1 MPENNGHNP
10 FDNDDNN
17 IIRIPTLKEREKIRK
32 EKEKREKENKTKEPF
47 LNLPPTTKKLIALLI
62 ITYLMMEILRYT
74 LPKEIFNLIFYHLA
88 FLPSSFTGET
98 EFLTTTIITP
108 ISYMFLHGGLIHIIA
123 NIVMTAIFASITEK
137 WLGGKIMLFTF
148 FIGGIAGAFAHLL
161 ISPISITPLI
171 GASGGISALFASTA
185 IMMYRTGMLGYGG
198 KGFKHPLVI
207 FIGIWIII
215 SLIFGLMNSSISW
228 ASHIGGMIGG
238 VFFTKY
244 IMR

>member
-10 FDNDDNN
+10 LDNDDNN
-17 IIRIPTLKEREKIRK
+17 IIRIPTLEEREKIRK
-32 EKEKREKENKTKEPF
+32 EKRERENRPQEPF
-47 LNLPPTTKKLIALLI
+47 LNLPPTTKKLITFLI
-62 ITYLMMEILRYT
+62 ITYLVMEIVKYT
-74 LPKEIFNLIFYHLA
+74 LPKEISNLIFYHLA

-108 ISYMFLHGGLIHIIA
+108 ISYMFLHAGLIHIIV

-137 WLGGKIMLFTF
+137 WLGGKIMLTIF
-148 FIGGIAGAFAHLL
+148 FIGGVTGAFAHLL
-161 ISPISITPLI
+161 VAPTSIIPLI

-198 KGFKHPLVI
+198 KGIKHPLVI

-215 SLIFGLMNSSISW
+215 SLLFGLMDSSISW

-244 IMR
+244 IMK

>member
-10 FDNDDNN
+10 LDNDDNN
-17 IIRIPTLKEREKIRK
+17 IIRIPTLEEREKIK
-32 EKEKREKENKTKEPF
+32 KEKRENRPQEPF
-47 LNLPPTTKKLIALLI
+47 LNLPPTTKKLITFLI
-62 ITYLMMEILRYT
+62 ITYLVMEIVKYT
-74 LPKEIFNLIFYHLA
+74 LPKEISNLIFYHLA

-108 ISYMFLHGGLIHIIA
+108 ISYMFLHAGLIHIIV

-137 WLGGKIMLFTF
+137 WLGGKIMLTIF
-148 FIGGIAGAFAHLL
+148 FIGGVTGAFAHLL
-161 ISPISITPLI
+161 VAPTSIIPLI

-198 KGFKHPLVI
+198 KGIKHPLVI

-215 SLIFGLMNSSISW
+215 SLLFGLMDSSISW

-244 IMR
+244 IMK